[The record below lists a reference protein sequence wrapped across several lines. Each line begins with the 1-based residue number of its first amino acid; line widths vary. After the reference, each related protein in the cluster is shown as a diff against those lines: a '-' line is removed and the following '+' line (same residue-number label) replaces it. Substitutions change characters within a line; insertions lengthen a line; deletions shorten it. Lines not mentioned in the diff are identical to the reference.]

1 MQCAVTDSCSAC
13 RDLCT
18 VAVCTALVLCAVA
31 TLNVKL
37 VVRGSPDRRRTAS
50 PMPAK
55 SSVCE
60 PRRGAKDVLSVSRR
74 DFGLQLCL
82 RWFRDHGRP
91 GFRVQSGDSLVLK
104 KDSFRHCQIEVTKQY
119 LACRPAGKSDRV

>member
-1 MQCAVTDSCSAC
+1 MQWAVTDSRGAC
-13 RDLCT
+13 RNLFT
-18 VAVCTALVLCAVA
+18 VAVCKALVLCTVA

-37 VVRGSPDRRRTAS
+37 VVRGSPDRRQTAS

-60 PRRGAKDVLSVSRR
+60 PRRGATDEISVSRR
-74 DFGLQLCL
+74 DYGLQLGL

-91 GFRVQSGDSLVLK
+91 GFRVQSGDSLMLK
-104 KDSFRHCQIEVTKQY
+104 KDSFRHYQVK
-119 LACRPAGKSDRV
+119 